1 MNPAYSPRP
10 RVVFRFGPFTLDPEA
25 KVLLRDGRSV
35 RLTRKAVE
43 TLLVLVE
50 NSGRVV
56 TKAELMAAV
65 WPDRVVEEANLVQN
79 IAVVRRALAVE
90 QGQPGHIETF
100 PGRGYRL
107 VGPVEAVEEEPALEL
122 PPAPSRARRLRR
134 LSWAL
139 PAAAFLAAV
148 VWLALSW
155 WPGAGLPEFRRIPVT
170 RLAGKEFHPAISPD
184 GTAVAF
190 VWEQEPEQPAQIW
203 VISSSEASPRQVSR
217 TPNRHVS
224 PAWSPDGRALAFL
237 RLTDAG
243 GEVVIASVS
252 GGVERNLGGG
262 LPTRFGLAH
271 RHLDWSPDGQRLAV
285 DDAPSPGEP
294 LGIFLISVATGE
306 RQRLTRVEPPFIGDV
321 DPRFSPDG
329 RRLAFVRI
337 FHRARQELFVVPA
350 DGGPPRQLTFDG
362 RQISGH
368 DWTADG
374 KWLVFGSDRDGSFKL
389 WRLHPEAPH
398 PAETVAFAG
407 IYADYP
413 IQLSIGRAAE
423 ALVYSVLPQDLN
435 IWRLDLGLARQGRP
449 GWTRVIASPVMDASP
464 QYSPAG
470 DRIVFRS
477 DRSGEEQL
485 WVASADGADPVQ
497 VTRGRL
503 RPSVGRW
510 APGGRS
516 IVFNDSQDTRLYLAI
531 EEEGGRWRTRDLGAT
546 GLHPIFSPDGTA
558 IFAGGETGIVR
569 IPAAGGAAERLTEF
583 SARSLGASRDGRLIY
598 FVREPAGTSLWAL
611 DTENRQV
618 SKVLDGLVPYCSSC
632 WAVAADGIYYLGS
645 PANLPDRQA
654 IFFLDFATGRTRL
667 LIEYPEPLPPIGAGP
682 FSLSP
687 DGRYLLAVRAEP
699 ANSDIVRVE
708 PFR

>member
-1 MNPAYSPRP
+1 MTPAYSPR
-10 RVVFRFGPFTLDPEA
+10 RRLVFRFGPFTIDPAA
-25 KVLLRDGRSV
+25 KVLLRNGSPV

-56 TKAELMAAV
+56 PKAELMAAV

-90 QGQPGHIETF
+90 PGQPGHIETF

-107 VGPVEAVEEEPALEL
+107 VGPVETVEEEAAVGPH
-122 PPAPSRARRLRR
+122 PTSSRAKRLR
-134 LSWAL
+134 LLPWAL
-139 PAAAFLAAV
+139 LAVAFALAAFWVARF
-148 VWLALSW
+148 W
-155 WPGAGLPEFRRIPVT
+155 WSSARLREFRRVPVT
-170 RLAGKEFHPAISPD
+170 RLAGKEFHPAVSPD
-184 GTAVAF
+184 GSAVAF
-190 VWEQEPEQPAQIW
+190 VWEQEPDQPAQIW
-203 VISSSEASPRQVSR
+203 VVRSPEAAPQRVSR
-217 TPNRHVS
+217 TAHRHIS
-224 PAWSPDGRALAFL
+224 PAWSPDGQALAFL
-237 RLTDAG
+237 RLTDSG
-243 GEVVIASVS
+243 GEVVIASLA
-252 GGVERNLGGG
+252 GGAERSLGGG

-271 RHLDWSPDGQRLAV
+271 RHLDWAPDGQRLAV

-329 RRLAFVRI
+329 RRLAFVRV

-350 DGGPPRQLTFDG
+350 AGGPARQLTFDG

-368 DWTADG
+368 DWTPDG

-389 WRLHPEAPH
+389 WRLRPDSPR
-398 PAETVAFAG
+398 PAETVTFAG

-413 IQLSIGRAAE
+413 IQLSIGRVSK
-423 ALVYSVLPQDLN
+423 ALVYAVLPQDLN
-435 IWRLDLGLARQGRP
+435 IWRLDLGLARQGRAQ
-449 GWTRVIASPVMDASP
+449 WTRVIASPVLDASP
-464 QYSPAG
+464 QYSPSG

-485 WVASADGADPVQ
+485 WVAGADGSSPVQ

-510 APGGRS
+510 SPDGRS
-516 IVFNDSQDTRLYLAI
+516 IVFNDSQDTRLYVAT
-531 EEEGGRWRTRDLGAT
+531 EEGSGRWRTRDLGVT
-546 GLHPIFSPDGTA
+546 GLHPVFSRDSAA
-558 IFAGGETGIVR
+558 IFAGSETGILR
-569 IPAAGGAAERLTEF
+569 IPVAGGAAERLAE
-583 SARSLGASRDGRLIY
+583 SRARSLEISPDGQIIY

-611 DTENRQV
+611 DTRNRRV

-632 WAVAADGIYYLGS
+632 WAVAPDGIYYLGS

-654 IFFLDFATGRTRL
+654 IFFLDFATARQRL
-667 LIEYPEPLPPIGAGP
+667 LIEYPEPLPPIGSGP
-682 FSLSP
+682 FSLAP
-687 DGRYLLAVRAEP
+687 DARFLLAVRAEA